1 LQEIPVDGRCA
12 ICDADD
18 IQGRNRVMRGK
29 RARVTYCHAC
39 GRRLSR
45 RLTVAIWIFSA
56 CAFLL
61 LMALLTI
68 YGLR

>member
-1 LQEIPVDGRCA
+1 MDGRCA

-18 IQGRNRVMRGK
+18 IQGGQLVMRGK
-29 RARVTYCHAC
+29 RAGAAYCHAC
-39 GRRLSR
+39 GRPLSR
-45 RLTVAIWIFSA
+45 RLTVAIWTFSI

>member
-1 LQEIPVDGRCA
+1 
-12 ICDADD
+12 
-18 IQGRNRVMRGK
+18 MRGK
-29 RARVTYCHAC
+29 RAGAAYCHAC

-45 RLTVAIWIFSA
+45 RLTVAIWIFGA

-61 LMALLTI
+61 LMALLTL